1 MTADAVQAA
10 ARTRLAVVDDEA
22 VARKRLV
29 EAFSRDGYAVEAYGD
44 AESFLDRAAK
54 APFDV
59 VLLDWRL
66 PGLDGLEALSR
77 LKKLGTQAEAILVT
91 GHGGLDTA
99 IEAIKRGAF
108 HFVAKPFK
116 LAEIRSLVRAAA
128 DKAALGRENRRL
140 RQALRE
146 DAGLESMIGASVS
159 MREVFELIRKI
170 APVGCNVLIEGS
182 SGTGKALAARA
193 IHRLSPRRDQAF
205 VSFNCGAFAEELIAS
220 ELFGHEKGAFTG
232 AAATRVGLLESAGGG
247 TVFLDEIG
255 EMPLAMQV
263 KLLHVIQERQIL
275 RVGGTKPIGLDIRV
289 VAATNRDLKQEV
301 AKGLFREDLYYRLN
315 VVGLRLPRLA
325 ERQDDIPLLARH
337 FLDKYSLLFHKSVSG
352 IDATAMRILAQ
363 YGFPGN
369 VRELEN
375 IVERAVA
382 LCDSDTIG
390 EADLP
395 RDLRQMDFA
404 SLEGDRLESLTAME
418 RRHIARVL
426 ERTGRNKGLAAQILN
441 IPRTTLWRKLKQ
453 YGLD

>member
-1 MTADAVQAA
+1 MTAAA
-10 ARTRLAVVDDEA
+10 EQPTRLAVVDDEA

-29 EAFSRDGYAVEAYGD
+29 EAFARDGYVVEAYGD
-44 AESFLDRAAK
+44 AEGFLARAAE

-77 LKKLGTQAEAILVT
+77 LKKLGTQAEALLVT

-116 LAEIRSLVRAAA
+116 LAEIRSLARAAA

-146 DAGLESMIGASVS
+146 QSGLESMIGASVS
-159 MREVFELIRKI
+159 MREVFELLRKI
-170 APVGCNVLIEGS
+170 APVGCNVLIEGA

-205 VSFNCGAFAEELIAS
+205 VSFNCGAFAEDLIAS

-255 EMPLAMQV
+255 EMPLSMQV

-275 RVGGTKPIGLDIRV
+275 RVGGTKPIDLDIRV

-301 AKGLFREDLYYRLN
+301 ARGLFREDLYYRLN

-352 IDATAMRILAQ
+352 IDAAAMRILAQ

-382 LCDSDTIG
+382 LCDGDILG

-426 ERTGRNKGLAAQILN
+426 ERAGRNKGLAAQILD

>member
-1 MTADAVQAA
+1 MTAAA
-10 ARTRLAVVDDEA
+10 DQPTRLAVVDDEA
-22 VARKRLV
+22 VARKRLA
-29 EAFSRDGYAVEAYGD
+29 EAFARDGYAVEAYGD
-44 AESFLDRAAK
+44 AEGFLARAGE

-146 DAGLESMIGASVS
+146 QSGLESMIGASMS

-170 APVGCNVLIEGS
+170 APVGCNVLIEGA

-205 VSFNCGAFAEELIAS
+205 VSFNCGAFAEDLIAS

-255 EMPLAMQV
+255 EMPLSMQV

-275 RVGGTKPIGLDIRV
+275 RVGGTKPIDLDIRV

-301 AKGLFREDLYYRLN
+301 ARGLFREDLYYRLN

-352 IDATAMRILAQ
+352 IDAAAMRILAQ

-382 LCDSDTIG
+382 LCDGDILG

-426 ERTGRNKGLAAQILN
+426 ERAGRNKGLAAQILD